1 MSDPR
6 QEKDPVVIVGAHN
19 EIIELCELLQREI
32 VGLIQGPEPYSHSK
46 YTTLGTDDD
55 AQRLGSEYR
64 YATIVVTPDNP
75 ATRRQLVSAYCHA
88 GFSLATLIHPSA
100 IISPSAK
107 IGAGTVIQTGVNI
120 STNTAIGQCVKINTY
135 ANIMHDC
142 EIGNHV
148 TIAPNAVVLG
158 RVTLSDACYI
168 GAGAIILPELTIGS
182 EAVVGAGAVVTKN
195 VPSGVTVVG
204 NPAGEFRRQTT

>member
-1 MSDPR
+1 M
-6 QEKDPVVIVGAHN
+6 EPVIIVGAHS
-19 EIIELCELLQREI
+19 EIIELCELLKREV
-32 VGLIQGPEPYSHSK
+32 VGLIQGPEPYNHSK
-46 YTTLGTDDD
+46 YATLGSDND
-55 AQRLGSEYR
+55 AQRLRNEYR
-64 YATIVVTPDNP
+64 DAAIVITPDKP

-107 IGAGTVIQTGVNI
+107 VGAGTMIQTGVNI
-120 STNTAIGQCVKINTY
+120 STNTAIGQCVRINTY

-142 EIGNHV
+142 EIGDYV
-148 TIAPNAVVLG
+148 TVAPNAVVLG

-195 VPSGVTVVG
+195 VSSGVTVVG
-204 NPAGEFRRQTT
+204 NPARELRCQTT